1 MLKNDHQSPDR
12 QSFETLLL
20 DISTQF
26 INLPIDQIDALI
38 EDTQRR
44 ICDFFGYDMSGLWQ
58 WTAEEPRFMHLTHLC
73 SPADGP
79 KRPAHINAELAFP
92 WTLRTL
98 LKGQSTVVHTEKMP
112 KNSALEQHTRRHY
125 GIKSSAVFPLLTGGK
140 SVFGIISFDNLRQE
154 HASSP
159 KCLSRLKL
167 VTQIF
172 SNALA
177 RKIDDESLR
186 ESADR
191 LNLATNSA
199 GAGIWD
205 YDCRTQIFWVTE
217 QIRLMFSYD
226 EHEQISLARFERS
239 IYPTD
244 LPRVRQALAQALA
257 TATPIEVD
265 YRVRIGNDELKWI
278 HSKGQL
284 CSDSDG
290 NAVRILGVSIDIS
303 EQKRLENELKEHIKT
318 VESLKKQ
325 LEGENIYL
333 REELQRE
340 QGFEQIIGTS
350 KPLEKVLT
358 AARQV
363 AATDATALLYGE
375 TGTGKGVLAN
385 AIHKM
390 SSRSEQPFVIVN
402 CAALPANLIESEL
415 FGREKGAF
423 TGAHARQLGRF
434 EIANRGTIF
443 LDEIGE
449 LPLELQ
455 AKLLRVLQDGEF
467 ERLGSGKTVKVD
479 IRVIAATAR
488 DLSQEVHNHQF
499 RQDLFYRLNVF
510 PITLPPLRLRGQDIV
525 LLAEYFVKKYSRK
538 MNKDIQSIPK
548 NSIDK
553 MLRYSWPGNVRELE
567 HLIERS
573 VIISPEN
580 SFLLADES
588 RSLSATSLASCN
600 DKDLASIERNYIKKI
615 LNKTEW
621 RIDGPG
627 GAAAVLDLNP
637 STLRFRMKKLGIQR
651 PV

>member
-1 MLKNDHQSPDR
+1 MVTNSHQSSDR

-20 DISTQF
+20 DISTQY
-26 INLPIDQIDALI
+26 INLPIDHIDDLI
-38 EDTQRR
+38 EHTQRR
-44 ICDFFGYDMSGLWQ
+44 ICDFFGYDLSTLWQ
-58 WTAEEPRFMHLTHLC
+58 WTAEEPHFMQLTHLY
-73 SPADGP
+73 SPPDGP

-92 WTLRTL
+92 WTFRKM
-98 LKGQSTVVHTEKMP
+98 LKGQSVLVHTEKMP
-112 KNSALEQHTRRHY
+112 ENAVLERQTRRHY
-125 GIKSSAVFPLLTGGK
+125 GIKSSAVFPLLTGSK

-154 HASSP
+154 YTSSP
-159 KCLSRLKL
+159 KCLKRLEL

-172 SNALA
+172 SHALA
-177 RKIDDESLR
+177 RKIDDQDLR

-191 LNLATNSA
+191 LNLATDSA

-205 YDCRTQIFWVTE
+205 YDCQTQMFWVTE
-217 QIRLMFSYD
+217 QIRLMFSFN

-239 IYPTD
+239 VYPDD
-244 LPRVRQALAQALA
+244 LSLVQQALSEAFAI
-257 TATPIEVD
+257 ATPIDVE
-265 YRVRIGNDELKWI
+265 YRIRMGDDQLKWI

-284 CSDSDG
+284 CTNVKG
-290 NAVRILGVSIDIS
+290 NSARILGVSIDIS
-303 EQKRLENELKEHIKT
+303 KQKRLENELKEHIET

-325 LEGENIYL
+325 LEGENFYL

-340 QGFEQIIGTS
+340 QGAEHIIGSS

-363 AATDATALLYGE
+363 AATDATVLLYGE

-390 SSRSEQPFVIVN
+390 SSRRELPFVVVN

-434 EIANRGTIF
+434 EIASRGTIF

-449 LPLELQ
+449 LPLDLQ
-455 AKLLRVLQDGEF
+455 AKLLRVLQEGEF

-488 DLSQEVHNHQF
+488 DLSQEVRNRQF

-510 PITLPPLRLRGQDIV
+510 PITLPPLRLRGQDIA
-525 LLAEYFVKKYSRK
+525 LLAEYFVKKYGRR
-538 MNKDIQSIPK
+538 MNKNIQSIPQ
-548 NSIDK
+548 NAIDK
-553 MLRYSWPGNVRELE
+553 MLKYSWPGNIRELE

-573 VIISPEN
+573 MIISPQN

-588 RSLSATSLASCN
+588 MTMSATIPTGDN
-600 DKDLASIERNYIKKI
+600 GEDLASIERNYIKKV
-615 LNKTEW
+615 LRRTEW
-621 RIDGPG
+621 KIDGAG
-627 GAAAVLDLNP
+627 GAAAVLDLHP